1 MKKVVVIIICA
12 AVAIA
17 LGIAGVIIFMSK
29 GESIHFDREFI
40 KRENG
45 LVAEEGNTPYGTSEN
60 ISMDVSLTADKDN
73 LYKANGSLKIGNRT
87 INITSATK
95 VEFGYFLEE
104 NNSENSVDVI
114 FHTNDEDKINVI
126 IREGDYMGVWYTKEF
141 VPEYL
146 KESSAE

>member
-17 LGIAGVIIFMSK
+17 LGIAGVIIFMPK
-29 GESIHFDREFI
+29 GESVHFDREFI

-126 IREGDYMGVWYTKEF
+126 IREGDYMGVWYTKKF

>member
-1 MKKVVVIIICA
+1 
-12 AVAIA
+12 
-17 LGIAGVIIFMSK
+17 
-29 GESIHFDREFI
+29 
-40 KRENG
+40 
-45 LVAEEGNTPYGTSEN
+45 
-60 ISMDVSLTADKDN
+60 MDVSLTADKDN

-95 VEFGYFLEE
+95 VEFGYYLEE
-104 NNSENSVDVI
+104 NDSANSIDVI
-114 FHTNDEDKINVI
+114 YHANDTNIITVI

>member
-45 LVAEEGNTPYGTSEN
+45 LVKEEGNTPYGTSEN

-126 IREGDYMGVWYTKEF
+126 IREGNYMGVWYTKEF

>member
-12 AVAIA
+12 VVAVA
-17 LGIAGVIIFMSK
+17 LGVAGVIIFMPK

>member
-17 LGIAGVIIFMSK
+17 LGIAGVIIFMPK
-29 GESIHFDREFI
+29 GESVHFDREFI

>member
-1 MKKVVVIIICA
+1 MKKLAVIIICA
-12 AVAIA
+12 AVAVA
-17 LGIAGVIIFMSK
+17 LGITGLIIFMPK
-29 GESIHFDREFI
+29 GESVHFDREFI

-45 LVAEEGNTPYGTSEN
+45 LVKEEGNTPYGVSEN

-73 LYKANGSLKIGNRT
+73 LYKADGSLKIGNRT

-114 FHTNDEDKINVI
+114 FHTNDDDKINVI

>member
-1 MKKVVVIIICA
+1 MKKAVVIIICA
-12 AVAIA
+12 AVVIA
-17 LGIAGVIIFMSK
+17 LGVAGLIIFMPK
-29 GESIHFDREFI
+29 NESIHFDREFI

-45 LVAEEGNTPYGTSEN
+45 LVAEEGSTPYGTSEN
-60 ISMDVSLTADKDN
+60 ISMNVSLTADKDN
-73 LYKANGSLKIGNRT
+73 LYKADGQLKIGNRT
-87 INITSATK
+87 INITGATK

-104 NNSENSVDVI
+104 NDSENSVDVI

>member
-12 AVAIA
+12 AVAVA
-17 LGIAGVIIFMSK
+17 LGITGLIIFMPK

-45 LVAEEGNTPYGTSEN
+45 LVKEEGNTPYGTSEN

-114 FHTNDEDKINVI
+114 FHTNDEEKINVI

>member
-1 MKKVVVIIICA
+1 MKKLAVIIICA
-12 AVAIA
+12 AVAVA
-17 LGIAGVIIFMSK
+17 LGITGLIIFMPK
-29 GESIHFDREFI
+29 GESVHFDREFI

-45 LVAEEGNTPYGTSEN
+45 LVKEEGNTPYGVSEN

-73 LYKANGSLKIGNRT
+73 LYKADGSLKIGNRT

-114 FHTNDEDKINVI
+114 FHTNDDDKINVI
-126 IREGDYMGVWYTKEF
+126 IREGDYMGVWYTKKF
-141 VPEYL
+141 IPEYL

>member
-1 MKKVVVIIICA
+1 MP
-12 AVAIA
+12 
-17 LGIAGVIIFMSK
+17 K

-45 LVAEEGNTPYGTSEN
+45 LVAEEGSTPYGTSEN
-60 ISMDVSLTADKDN
+60 ISMNVSLTADKDN
-73 LYKANGSLKIGNRT
+73 LYKADGQLKIGNRT
-87 INITSATK
+87 INITGATK

-104 NNSENSVDVI
+104 NDSENSVDVI

>member
-1 MKKVVVIIICA
+1 MP
-12 AVAIA
+12 
-17 LGIAGVIIFMSK
+17 K

-45 LVAEEGNTPYGTSEN
+45 LVTEEGSTPYETSEN
-60 ISMDVSLTADKDN
+60 ISMNVSLTTDKV
-73 LYKANGSLKIGNRT
+73 YKADGNLKIGNRT

-114 FHTNDEDKINVI
+114 FRTNDEDKINVI
-126 IREGDYMGVWYTKEF
+126 IREGDYTGVWYTKKF
-141 VPEYL
+141 IPEYL

>member
-45 LVAEEGNTPYGTSEN
+45 LVKEEGNTPYGTSEN

-104 NNSENSVDVI
+104 NNSENSVDVL
-114 FHTNDEDKINVI
+114 FSTNDEDKINVI
-126 IREGDYMGVWYTKEF
+126 IREGDYTGVWFTKEF
-141 VPEYL
+141 IPEYL

>member
-1 MKKVVVIIICA
+1 MKKIVVIIICA
-12 AVAIA
+12 VVAVA
-17 LGIAGVIIFMSK
+17 LGVAGVIIFMPK

-45 LVAEEGNTPYGTSEN
+45 LVAEEGSTPYGTSEN
-60 ISMDVSLTADKDN
+60 ISMNVSLTADKDN
-73 LYKANGSLKIGNRT
+73 LYKADGQLKIGNRT
-87 INITSATK
+87 INITGATK

>member
-45 LVAEEGNTPYGTSEN
+45 LVKEEGNTPYGTSEN

-114 FHTNDEDKINVI
+114 FHTNDEEKINVI
-126 IREGDYMGVWYTKEF
+126 IREGDYTGVWYTKEF
-141 VPEYL
+141 IPEYL

>member
-1 MKKVVVIIICA
+1 MKKLAVIIICA
-12 AVAIA
+12 AVAVA
-17 LGIAGVIIFMSK
+17 LGITGLIIFMPK

-45 LVAEEGNTPYGTSEN
+45 LVKEEGNTPYGTSEN

>member
-45 LVAEEGNTPYGTSEN
+45 LVKEEGNTPYGTSEN

-114 FHTNDEDKINVI
+114 FRTNDEDKINVI
-126 IREGDYMGVWYTKEF
+126 IREGDYTGVWYTKEF
-141 VPEYL
+141 IPEYP

>member
-1 MKKVVVIIICA
+1 MPKN
-12 AVAIA
+12 
-17 LGIAGVIIFMSK
+17 
-29 GESIHFDREFI
+29 ESIHFDREFI

-45 LVAEEGNTPYGTSEN
+45 LVKEEGNTPYGTSEN

-95 VEFGYFLEE
+95 VEFGYYLEE
-104 NNSENSVDVI
+104 NDSANSVDVI
-114 FHTNDEDKINVI
+114 YHANDTNIITVI
-126 IREGDYMGVWYTKEF
+126 IHEGDYMGVWYTKEF

>member
-1 MKKVVVIIICA
+1 MPKN
-12 AVAIA
+12 
-17 LGIAGVIIFMSK
+17 
-29 GESIHFDREFI
+29 ESIHFDREFI

-45 LVAEEGNTPYGTSEN
+45 LVKEEGNTPYGTSEN
-60 ISMDVSLTADKDN
+60 ISMDVSLTADKDKDN

-95 VEFGYFLEE
+95 VEFGYYLEE
-104 NNSENSVDVI
+104 NDSANSVDVI
-114 FHTNDEDKINVI
+114 YHANDTNIITVI

>member
-1 MKKVVVIIICA
+1 MNKN
-12 AVAIA
+12 
-17 LGIAGVIIFMSK
+17 
-29 GESIHFDREFI
+29 ESIQIDREFI

-45 LVAEEGNTPYGTSEN
+45 LVKEEGNTPYGTSEN

-73 LYKANGSLKIGNRT
+73 LYKADGSLKIGNRT
-87 INITSATK
+87 VNITSATK
-95 VEFGYFLEE
+95 VEFGYYLEE
-104 NNSENSVDVI
+104 NDSANSVDVI
-114 FHTNDEDKINVI
+114 YHANDTNIITVI

>member
-1 MKKVVVIIICA
+1 
-12 AVAIA
+12 
-17 LGIAGVIIFMSK
+17 MSK

-45 LVAEEGNTPYGTSEN
+45 LVKEEGNTPYGTSEN

-114 FHTNDEDKINVI
+114 FHTNDEEKINVI

>member
-1 MKKVVVIIICA
+1 MKKLAVIIICA
-12 AVAIA
+12 AVAVAI
-17 LGIAGVIIFMSK
+17 GITGLIIFMPK

-45 LVAEEGNTPYGTSEN
+45 LVKEEGNTTYGTSEN

-73 LYKANGSLKIGNRT
+73 LYKADGSLKIGNRT

-114 FHTNDEDKINVI
+114 FHTNDKDKINVI

>member
-1 MKKVVVIIICA
+1 MRILYEKSCCYNHLCGCSYRSRCCRTKN
-12 AVAIA
+12 
-17 LGIAGVIIFMSK
+17 
-29 GESIHFDREFI
+29 ESIHFDREFI

-45 LVAEEGNTPYGTSEN
+45 LVKEEGNTPYGTSEN

-95 VEFGYFLEE
+95 VEFGYYLEE
-104 NNSENSVDVI
+104 NDSANSVDVI
-114 FHTNDEDKINVI
+114 YHANDTNIITVI

>member
-1 MKKVVVIIICA
+1 MPKN
-12 AVAIA
+12 
-17 LGIAGVIIFMSK
+17 
-29 GESIHFDREFI
+29 ESIHFDREFI

-45 LVAEEGNTPYGTSEN
+45 LVKEEGNTPYGTSEN

-87 INITSATK
+87 INITGATK
-95 VEFGYFLEE
+95 VEFGYYLEE
-104 NNSENSVDVI
+104 NDFANSVDVI
-114 FHTNDEDKINVI
+114 YHANDTNIITVI

>member
-1 MKKVVVIIICA
+1 MP
-12 AVAIA
+12 
-17 LGIAGVIIFMSK
+17 K

-45 LVAEEGNTPYGTSEN
+45 LVKEEGNTPYGTSQN
-60 ISMDVSLTADKDN
+60 ISMNVSLTADKDN
-73 LYKANGSLKIGNRT
+73 LYKADGNLKIGNRT

-104 NNSENSVDVI
+104 NNSENPVDVI

>member
-1 MKKVVVIIICA
+1 MKKLAVIIICA
-12 AVAIA
+12 AVAVA
-17 LGIAGVIIFMSK
+17 LGITGLIIFMPK

-95 VEFGYFLEE
+95 VEFGYYLEE

>member
-1 MKKVVVIIICA
+1 MICA
-12 AVAIA
+12 AVVIA
-17 LGIAGVIIFMSK
+17 LGIAGLIIFMPK
-29 GESIHFDREFI
+29 KESIHFDREFI

-45 LVAEEGNTPYGTSEN
+45 LVKEEGNTPYGTSEN

-73 LYKANGSLKIGNRT
+73 LYKADGSLKIGNRT
-87 INITSATK
+87 VNITSATK
-95 VEFGYFLEE
+95 VEFGYYLEE
-104 NNSENSVDVI
+104 NDSANSVDVI
-114 FHTNDEDKINVI
+114 YHANDTNIITVI

>member
-45 LVAEEGNTPYGTSEN
+45 LVKEEGNTPYGTSEN

>member
-1 MKKVVVIIICA
+1 MKSCRYNHLCGCSYRSRCCRTDNIYTQN
-12 AVAIA
+12 
-17 LGIAGVIIFMSK
+17 
-29 GESIHFDREFI
+29 ESIHFDREFI

-45 LVAEEGNTPYGTSEN
+45 LVAEESNTPYGTSEN

-95 VEFGYFLEE
+95 VEFGYYLEE
-104 NNSENSVDVI
+104 NDSANSVDVI
-114 FHTNDEDKINVI
+114 YHANDTNIITII

>member
-1 MKKVVVIIICA
+1 MKKLAVIIICA
-12 AVAIA
+12 AVAVA
-17 LGIAGVIIFMSK
+17 LGITGLIIFMPK

-45 LVAEEGNTPYGTSEN
+45 LVKEEGNTPYGTSEN

-73 LYKANGSLKIGNRT
+73 LYKADGSLKIGNRT

-114 FHTNDEDKINVI
+114 FHTNDKDKINVI

>member
-1 MKKVVVIIICA
+1 MKKFVVIIICA
-12 AVAIA
+12 AVAVA
-17 LGIAGVIIFMSK
+17 LGVAGVIIFMPK

-45 LVAEEGNTPYGTSEN
+45 LVAEEGSTPYGTSEN
-60 ISMDVSLTADKDN
+60 ISMNVSLTADKDN
-73 LYKANGSLKIGNRT
+73 LYKADGNLKIGNRT

-114 FHTNDEDKINVI
+114 FRTNDEDKINVI
-126 IREGDYMGVWYTKEF
+126 IREGDYTGVWFTKEF
-141 VPEYL
+141 IPEYL